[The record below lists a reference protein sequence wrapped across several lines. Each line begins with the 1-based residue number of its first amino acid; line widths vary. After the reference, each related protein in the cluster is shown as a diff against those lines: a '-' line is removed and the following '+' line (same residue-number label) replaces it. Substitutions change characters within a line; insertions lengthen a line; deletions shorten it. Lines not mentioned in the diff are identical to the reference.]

1 MYVVVFRG
9 VQYDSFFLNFHTFF
23 FQSFVLFLSIISISN
38 NEHWNTNLL
47 QSNITKK
54 HSLKIFCLIFH
65 QNYLWNSFLQI
76 FEFSKFRKRK
86 TFGFDFFFSSIKGFF
101 FVFVFLKKFINSHSF
116 FFVLEKKKLKDQSMV
131 CVHYIVYSH
140 SGFKISKCSLTGKK
154 ESFFAQK
161 CHKYVVVRSLLQMS
175 FGGGT
180 EGGKKINT
188 AISFTNYIK
197 HFSIFF
203 MSSLQFWFYIHFPSN
218 NIIANRGEYSFL

>member
-154 ESFFAQK
+154 REFFCPKVPQICSSTLASANELWGWDRRREKNQHSNQFYK
-161 CHKYVVVRSLLQMS
+161 LHKTFFNFLYVQSTVLILHSL
-175 FGGGT
+175 
-180 EGGKKINT
+180 
-188 AISFTNYIK
+188 
-197 HFSIFF
+197 
-203 MSSLQFWFYIHFPSN
+203 P
-218 NIIANRGEYSFL
+218 